1 MFILESEMPT
11 VLVRPNIQGNLLP
24 ALSNACN
31 SLIAKTININIAATV
46 TLPPIIDD
54 QVNTMKSC
62 FKLLETHT
70 CSMDS
75 SLLAAPDTSLICSA
89 N

>member
-31 SLIAKTININIAATV
+31 SLIAKTININNAASYITANNRRSS
-46 TLPPIIDD
+46 
-54 QVNTMKSC
+54 QYKE
-62 FKLLETHT
+62 KLF
-70 CSMDS
+70 
-75 SLLAAPDTSLICSA
+75 
-89 N
+89 

>member
-54 QVNTMKSC
+54 QV
-62 FKLLETHT
+62 LLETHT